1 METVEV
7 VKNVVLTDV
16 GILVDLCKMVIILVI
31 SGHMFQQKPIHGQ
44 LWHRYSL
51 TVSQV
56 MVLFEIGKKRYDS
69 YYVVNREINDMI
81 IGWI

>member
-31 SGHMFQQKPIHGQ
+31 SGHMFQQKPIHGH
-44 LWHRYSL
+44 L
-51 TVSQV
+51 
-56 MVLFEIGKKRYDS
+56 
-69 YYVVNREINDMI
+69 
-81 IGWI
+81 